1 MQAPDHALV
10 QDKTDL
16 IGGRFPM
23 TLRSAAAGAA
33 VVLGAMVFAAQAEA
47 APAGKSTAADIS
59 AIERDIE
66 PNVQV
71 KGAPVVARA
80 LDEAMAVHHIPA
92 ISIVVADK
100 GHILWAK
107 AYGFADVA
115 ARKQAGV
122 HTLFQAASISKP
134 VAASAAMTLVQE
146 GKLSLDADANT
157 ALKSW
162 RIPDSPLTMDAPIT
176 LRGLLTH
183 TAGLTVHGFPGYAA
197 GEPIPTLVQVI
208 EGKPPANT
216 PAVVIDHKPGT
227 HWSYSGGGISIAQL
241 MMIDAT
247 GETFPALM
255 QKRVLGPAGMSDS
268 TYEQPLP
275 VGRRT
280 QAAHAYLADGT
291 AVKGDWHTYPEMA
304 AAGLWTTPTDLTK
317 WAFAL
322 QDAYAGRSTRLMSK
336 ASARTMLTP
345 GLGDWG
351 IGIEVKGEGDARRFM
366 HSGGNWGFRSN
377 LVGWISGG
385 HVIAVMDN
393 GDDGWPLIQAVTEAV
408 ARHYGWKGFETK
420 VVERVDVPIGQL
432 AEMTGKYGGG
442 MAKLALSENTLVSVG
457 DGAPAEM
464 IPTAGDRF
472 VRASDGMSVTL
483 VRDPHGKITGFRT
496 PDGQILTRD
505 N

>member
-1 MQAPDHALV
+1 MKLY
-10 QDKTDL
+10 
-16 IGGRFPM
+16 
-23 TLRSAAAGAA
+23 SAANLAAAALASVTLGVGLLATGAD
-33 VVLGAMVFAAQAEA
+33 A
-47 APAGKSTAADIS
+47 APAGGKAAAIK
-59 AIERDIE
+59 AIENDIQ

-71 KGAPVVARA
+71 KGRPVAIHSLA
-80 LDEAMAVHHIPA
+80 EAMAIHHVPA
-92 ISIVVADK
+92 ISVVVADH
-100 GHILWAK
+100 GRILWAK

-115 ARKQAGV
+115 AHRKTQV
-122 HTLFQAASISKP
+122 RTLFQAASISKP
-134 VAASAAMTLVQE
+134 VAASGAMQLVQE
-146 GKLSLDADANT
+146 GKLSLDAEANS
-157 ALKSW
+157 ALKRW
-162 RIPDSPLTMDAPIT
+162 KIPDSPLTKDAPIT

-208 EGKPPANT
+208 EGTPPANS
-216 PAVVIDHKPGT
+216 PAVVVDHKPGT

-241 MMIDAT
+241 MMLDAT
-247 GETFPALM
+247 GETFPVLM
-255 QKRVLGPAGMSDS
+255 KTRVLGPAGMSDS

-275 VGRRT
+275 AARRG

-322 QDAYAGRSTRLMSK
+322 QDAYTGRSARLMSQ
-336 ASARTMLTP
+336 ASAKTMLMP

-351 IGIEVKGEGDARRFM
+351 IGIEVKGEGDAKRFM

-377 LVGWISGG
+377 LVGWTSGG

-420 VVERVDVPIGQL
+420 VVEAVELPPAQL
-432 AEMTGKYGGG
+432 AEIAGKYGDG
-442 MAKLALSENTLVSVG
+442 AARLALSETGLVSVG
-457 DGAPAEM
+457 EGAPVEM
-464 IPTAGDRF
+464 IPTAGGKF
-472 VRASDGMSVTL
+472 VRASDGVT
-483 VRDPHGKITGFRT
+483 VTVERGADGRITGLRAA
-496 PDGQILTRD
+496 DGQFLSRD
-505 N
+505 K